1 MRLGYLYSRYPVLS
15 QTFCDTE
22 MLELERRGF
31 SLLLGA
37 VHPPLTSI
45 RHGHA
50 ARLKAP
56 LHYAPPSPILKLWE
70 ERARDDFR
78 WPDKLI
84 HEHERKYGTAFKP
97 ALRARNAAYFAYLFA
112 REGIR
117 HFHVHF
123 ANRAAHTALFLKEMV
138 GIPFSVTAHGQDF
151 MSDLGSDELLRE
163 ICAAAEFIAVETD
176 YSRGLLSG
184 RCPEAMKKIH
194 RVYNG
199 MDFSNFV
206 TADPPTYTTEAVRIV
221 SIGRLVE
228 FKGFEHLIAACVLL
242 KQRGLGFV
250 CEIIGDGPLRE
261 SLQKQINACGLND
274 VVTLS
279 GALPQQA
286 VFEKL
291 KACEIFTLASTLDRA
306 GASDVFP
313 TVILEAMASA
323 RPVVSTA
330 IAGIPEAVVHG
341 LTGLVVPSGDPEALA
356 NALDRLIR
364 DQWLRFTF
372 GSEGRARV
380 ERYFQV
386 ETTIAPLMALFE
398 RIAGSWTAEAAPRDE
413 VANVNEVAYLIDRW
427 TDPGLP
433 FLEGEMLELER
444 QDIPV
449 VGFVCQ
455 PAPDMS
461 LKRLHKERKQF
472 VSKLQFLPDPMVI
485 EAEWQTNA
493 TARNELEE
501 DRAREKHRAP
511 SGIFLEQARFAI
523 ALRTLMRERKISHV
537 HATSSR
543 MLLCAVMLKKLLGVT
558 VSATIEADPV
568 LPAAVLQSALGKCE
582 GGRIADPTLRNGLS
596 DSFLRERPTSNG
608 LVSHAIRKVGG
619 SFGIEITRPP
629 KVLQEWA
636 ELLVRWR

>member
-31 SLLLGA
+31 DLLLGA
-37 VHPPLTSI
+37 IHPPLTSI
-45 RHGHA
+45 RHAHA

-56 LHYAPPSPILKLWE
+56 VHYAPPSAILKTWE

-78 WPDKLI
+78 WPEKLI
-84 HEHERKYGTAFKP
+84 HEHERKYGAEFKP
-97 ALRARNAAYFAYLFA
+97 ALRARNASYFAYLFA

-123 ANRAAHTALFLKEMV
+123 ANRAAHTALFLKEMA

-163 ICAAAEFIAVETD
+163 ICAAAEFVAVETD

-184 RCPEAMKKIH
+184 RCPDSVAKIH

-199 MDFSNFV
+199 MDFTNFI
-206 TADPPTYTTEAVRIV
+206 TADPPAYTTEAVRIV

-228 FKGFEHLIAACVLL
+228 FKGFEHLIAACALL
-242 KQRGLGFV
+242 HERGLSFA
-250 CEIIGDGPLRE
+250 CEIVGDGPLRE
-261 SLQKQINACGLND
+261 SLQAQIKGRGLEG
-274 VVTLS
+274 VVTLA
-279 GALPQQA
+279 GPLPQQA

-291 KACEIFTLASTLDRA
+291 RACDIFSLASTFDRA

-356 NALDRLIR
+356 NGLDRLIR

-398 RIAGSWTAEAAPRDE
+398 RISENLPAEPPQGAE
-413 VANVNEVAYLIDRW
+413 VARVNEIAYLLDRW
-427 TDPGLP
+427 PDPGLP
-433 FLEGEMLELER
+433 FIEAEMLELQER
-444 QDIPV
+444 NVPV
-449 VGFVCQ
+449 VGYVCQ
-455 PAPDMS
+455 AAADIR
-461 LKRLHKERKQF
+461 LKKQLKQF
-472 VSKLQFLPDPMVI
+472 AAKLRFLPDPMVI
-485 EAEWQTNA
+485 EAEWQLNTP
-493 TARNELEE
+493 ARNELEE
-501 DRAREKHRAP
+501 ERAREKHRAP

-523 ALRTLMRERKISHV
+523 ALRTLMRDRNIAHV

-543 MLLCAVMLKKLLGVT
+543 TLLCAVMLKKLLGVT
-558 VSATIEADPV
+558 VSATIESDPV
-568 LPAAVLQSALGKCE
+568 LPAPVIHSALKKCE
-582 GGRIADPTLRNGLS
+582 GGRVADADLRRRLGS
-596 DSFLRERPTSNG
+596 GFLRERAATNG
-608 LVSHAIRKVGG
+608 VVSASVRKLGVDISGRAKLWQDW
-619 SFGIEITRPP
+619 SD
-629 KVLQEWA
+629 
-636 ELLVRWR
+636 LLVRWR

>member
-37 VHPPLTSI
+37 IHPPLTSI
-45 RHGHA
+45 RHAHA
-50 ARLKAP
+50 ARLQAP
-56 LHYAPPSPILKLWE
+56 VHYAPPAPILKVWE
-70 ERARDDFR
+70 ARARDDFR
-78 WPDKLI
+78 WPEKLI
-84 HEHERKYGTAFKP
+84 HDHERKYGAAFKP
-97 ALRARNAAYFAYLFA
+97 ALRARNASYFAYLFA

-163 ICAAAEFIAVETD
+163 ICAAAEFVAVETD

-184 RCPEAMKKIH
+184 KCPEAIAKIH

-199 MDFSNFV
+199 MDFSNFI
-206 TADPPTYTTEAVRIV
+206 TAEPPGATTEPVRIV
-221 SIGRLVE
+221 STGRLVE
-228 FKGFEHLIAACVLL
+228 FKGFEFLIAACAML
-242 KQRGLGFV
+242 KQRGLAFA

-261 SLQKQINACGLND
+261 SLQAQITARGLDD
-274 VVTLS
+274 VVTLA
-279 GALPQQA
+279 GPLPQQA

-291 KACEIFTLASTLDRA
+291 RGCDIFTLASTFDRA

-341 LTGLVVPSGDPEALA
+341 LTGLVVPTGDAEALA

-372 GSEGRARV
+372 GSEGRART
-380 ERYFQV
+380 ERYFQI
-386 ETTIAPLMALFE
+386 ETTIAPLMALFD
-398 RIAGSWTAEAAPRDE
+398 R
-413 VANVNEVAYLIDRW
+413 VASALPPDASNPDKPGRTRQVAYLIDRW
-427 TDPGLP
+427 PDSTLP
-433 FLEGEMLELER
+433 FIEAEMLELEER
-444 QDIPV
+444 NIAV
-449 VGFVCQ
+449 RGFVFA
-455 PAPDMS
+455 PAAQMR
-461 LKRLHKERKQF
+461 LTKRQQEF
-472 VSKLQFLPDPMVI
+472 AAKLEFLPEPTVI
-485 EAEWQTNA
+485 EAEWQTNGA
-493 TARNELEE
+493 ARNELEE
-501 DRAREKHRAP
+501 ERARDKHRTP
-511 SGIFLEQARFAI
+511 SGIFLQQARYAI
-523 ALRTLMRERKISHV
+523 ALRTILRDRDIPHV

-543 MLLCAVMLKKLLGVT
+543 TLLTAVMLKKLIGVT
-558 VSATIEADPV
+558 ASATVEPDPE
-568 LPAAVLQSALGKCE
+568 LPAAVVQSALEKCE
-582 GGRIADPTLRNGLS
+582 GGRVSDGALRSRLSSAFLAERGGTNGLIS
-596 DSFLRERPTSNG
+596 RSMQKFG
-608 LVSHAIRKVGG
+608 L
-619 SFGIEITRPP
+619 GITGRA
-629 KVLQEWA
+629 KLWQDWA

>member
-1 MRLGYLYSRYPVLS
+1 MRIGYLYSRYPVLS

-37 VHPPLTSI
+37 IHPPLTSI
-45 RHGHA
+45 RHAHA

-56 LHYAPPSPILKLWE
+56 VHYAPPAPILKLWE
-70 ERARDDFR
+70 GRAREDFR

-84 HEHERKYGTAFKP
+84 DEHERKYGAAFKP
-97 ALRARNAAYFAYLFA
+97 ALRARNASYFAYLFA

-123 ANRAAHTALFLKEMV
+123 ANRAAHTALFLKEMA

-163 ICAAAEFIAVETD
+163 ICLAAEFVAVETD

-184 RCPEAMKKIH
+184 KCPEAVAKIH

-199 MDFSNFV
+199 MDFSNFI
-206 TADPPTYTTEAVRIV
+206 TAEPPAYTNEPVRMV

-228 FKGFEHLIAACVLL
+228 FKGFEHLVAACALL
-242 KQRGLGFV
+242 KQRDLHFA

-261 SLQKQINACGLND
+261 SLQAQITARGLDNL
-274 VVTLS
+274 VTLA
-279 GALPQQA
+279 GPLPQQA

-291 KACEIFTLASTLDRA
+291 RGCDIFTLACTFDRA

-372 GSEGRARV
+372 GSEGRARI

-386 ETTIAPLMALFE
+386 ETTIAPLMALFD
-398 RIAGSWTAEAAPRDE
+398 RVAAASTDAPKADK
-413 VANVNEVAYLIDRW
+413 AAKPNQIAYLIDRW
-427 TDPGLP
+427 PDPRLP
-433 FLEGEMLELER
+433 FIESEILELQNR
-444 QDIPV
+444 NV
-449 VGFVCQ
+449 AVTGFVCE
-455 PAPDMS
+455 PAADM
-461 LKRLHKERKQF
+461 RLSKKQKQF
-472 VSKLQFLPDPMVI
+472 AAKLEFLPDAMVV
-485 EAEWQTNA
+485 EADWQTNTA
-493 TARNELEE
+493 ARNDLEE
-501 DRAREKHRAP
+501 DRARDKHRAP
-511 SGIFLEQARFAI
+511 SGVFLQQARFAI
-523 ALRTLMRERKISHV
+523 ALRTLMRDRSISHV

-543 MLLCAVMLKKLLGVT
+543 TLLCGVMLKKLLGVT
-558 VSATIEADPV
+558 LSATIESDPE
-568 LPAAVLQSALGKCE
+568 LPSGVVHSALQKCE
-582 GGRIADPTLRNGLS
+582 GGRVANAKLHSRLGS
-596 DSFLRERPTSNG
+596 AFLRERAAATG
-608 LVSHAIRKVGG
+608 LVSSSVRKLGNSVGVD
-619 SFGIEITRPP
+619 ITGRA
-629 KVLQEWA
+629 KLWEDWA

>member
-31 SLLLGA
+31 ELLIGA

-45 RHGHA
+45 RHAHA

-56 LHYAPPSPILKLWE
+56 VHYAPPSSILKVWE
-70 ERARDDFR
+70 ERAREDFR
-78 WPDKLI
+78 WPEKLI
-84 HEHERKYGTAFKP
+84 HDHERKYGAEFKP
-97 ALRARNAAYFAYLFA
+97 ALRARNASYFAYLFA

-123 ANRAAHTALFLKEMV
+123 ANRAAHTALFLKEMM

-163 ICAAAEFIAVETD
+163 ICAAAEFVAVETD

-184 RCPEAMKKIH
+184 RCPDAMTKIH

-199 MDFSNFV
+199 MDFTNFI
-206 TADPPTYTTEAVRIV
+206 TAEPPAYTTEAVRVV

-228 FKGFEHLIAACVLL
+228 FKGFEHLISACAML
-242 KQRGLGFV
+242 KQRGLAFS
-250 CEIIGDGPLRE
+250 CEIIGDGPLRDA
-261 SLQKQINACGLND
+261 LQAQVKARGLD
-274 VVTLS
+274 DTVTLS

-291 KACEIFTLASTLDRA
+291 RTCDIFTLASTFDRA

-341 LTGLVVPSGDPEALA
+341 LTGLIVPSGDPEALA

-364 DQWLRFTF
+364 DQWLRFTS
-372 GSEGRARV
+372 GSEGRARI
-380 ERYFQV
+380 ERYFKV

-398 RIAGSWTAEAAPRDE
+398 RIADALPAAEPQSPDGART
-413 VANVNEVAYLIDRW
+413 NEVAYLLDRW
-427 TDPGLP
+427 PDPLLP
-433 FLEGEMLELER
+433 FIDDEMRDL
-444 QDIPV
+444 QDRNIRV
-449 VGFVCQ
+449 TGFVCQ
-455 PAPDMS
+455 PAMHM
-461 LKRLHKERKQF
+461 RLTPRQKQF
-472 VSKLQFLPDPMVI
+472 ATKLEFLPDPMVI
-485 EAEWQTNA
+485 EAEWQTNSA
-493 TARNELEE
+493 ARHTLEE
-501 DRAREKHRAP
+501 DRASEKHRPP
-511 SGIFLEQARFAI
+511 SGVFLEQARFAV
-523 ALRTLMRERKISHV
+523 ALRTLMRDRSITHV

-543 MLLCAVMLKKLLGVT
+543 TLLCAVMLKKLLGIT
-558 VSATIEADPV
+558 ASATIEADAD
-568 LPAAVLQSALGKCE
+568 LPIAVMQGALRQCQ
-582 GGRIADPTLRNGLS
+582 GGRVADAGLRSRLGSAFLNEPTGA
-596 DSFLRERPTSNG
+596 NG
-608 LVSHAIRKVGG
+608 LVSGAVRKLRLDVGRRAKLWEDW
-619 SFGIEITRPP
+619 S
-629 KVLQEWA
+629 

>member
-45 RHGHA
+45 RHAHA

-56 LHYAPPSPILKLWE
+56 VHYAPPSPVLKVWE

-78 WPDKLI
+78 WPEKLI
-84 HEHERKYGTAFKP
+84 HEHERKYGAEFKP
-97 ALRARNAAYFAYLFA
+97 ALRARNASYFAYLFA

-123 ANRAAHTALFLKEMV
+123 ANRAAHTALFLKEMT

-163 ICAAAEFIAVETD
+163 ICAAAEFVAVETD

-184 RCPEAMKKIH
+184 RCPEAAPKIH

-199 MDFSNFV
+199 MDFTNFI
-206 TADPPTYTTEAVRIV
+206 TAEPPTYTTEAVRLV

-228 FKGFEHLIAACVLL
+228 FKGFEHLIDACALL
-242 KQRGLGFV
+242 KQRDLAFS

-261 SLQKQINACGLND
+261 ALQRQISERGLAD
-274 VVTLS
+274 IVTLA

-291 KACEIFTLASTLDRA
+291 RACDIFTLASTFDRA

-341 LTGLVVPSGDPEALA
+341 LTGLVVPSGDAQALA
-356 NALDRLIR
+356 NALDRLVR

-372 GSEGRARV
+372 GSEGRARI

-398 RIAGSWTAEAAPRDE
+398 RIANGLASDTPAAAE
-413 VANVNEVAYLIDRW
+413 VAKPNEVAYLIERW
-427 TDPGLP
+427 PDPRLP
-433 FLEGEMLELER
+433 FIESEIRELQER
-444 QDIPV
+444 NIAV
-449 VGFVCQ
+449 TGFVCQ
-455 PAPDMS
+455 PDPEM
-461 LKRLHKERKQF
+461 RLNKHLKQF
-472 VSKLQFLPDPMVI
+472 AADLQFLPDPMVI
-485 EAEWQTNA
+485 EADWQVNA
-493 TARNELEE
+493 AARNELEE

-511 SGIFLEQARFAI
+511 SAIFLQQARFAI
-523 ALRTLMRERKISHV
+523 GLRTLMRDRRITHV
-537 HATSSR
+537 HATSSGT
-543 MLLCAVMLKKLLGVT
+543 LLSALMLKKLLGVT
-558 VSATIEADPV
+558 ASATIEPEPNLPSGV
-568 LPAAVLQSALGKCE
+568 LHAALKKCE
-582 GGRIADPTLRNGLS
+582 GGRVADTKLRSQLGS
-596 DSFLRERPTSNG
+596 AFLPERAASNG
-608 LVSHAIRKVGG
+608 MVSSGVRKLGRSVGMDVSG
-619 SFGIEITRPP
+619 RAKLWEDWS
-629 KVLQEWA
+629 